1 MSGLLPPPPP
11 ATADS
16 ARKQQVFQEAVL
28 WLYENFAFLGKG
40 QKHGSGFVVPI
51 RTRTI
56 ELTTLPAFRGELM
69 PYRIEIV
76 GPKGGITRLSP
87 VDTWMSMPGRLTVA
101 GFRTAPD
108 RPWPTFEEDGK
119 LYVNRYL
126 RPELPEDGD
135 ASMGH
140 EFLKVLLP
148 DAHERNWFKQR
159 LCHKLKHPE
168 IPGPAVVMVAR
179 GKYGVGRD
187 TFYALLEAMFGEQ
200 YISKPSFDM
209 VTNQGSQGQ
218 FNDWMADSIW
228 ALVDE
233 TLSTDSN
240 RYQRRHE
247 AFEALKR
254 NFEPARKRRDI
265 KRKYLPPET
274 MLCGP
279 GGIFATNDPQP
290 LAIADEDRRF
300 TFLTN
305 GQVQQPSFYVEIHEW
320 MSVPGN
326 VGAFRRDLETVSLKG
341 FNAYGSL
348 ATRLKDV
355 IIAGS
360 KSELDE
366 TVAAAVERALPGA
379 AFSIR
384 QVCEAVELMLTE
396 YSQLDHQRALPNN
409 WQLIVRGIVG
419 REYYAVGIPPRG
431 HNWQPEFDGRR
442 TRTFARTD
450 AAAKQ
455 CTRARPEWLQT
466 QLKNNQKALDALSKA
481 KGKLPAFRLVEPET
495 KEA

>member
-1 MSGLLPPPPP
+1 MSGLLPPPPA
-11 ATADS
+11 ATADDT
-16 ARKQQVFQEAVL
+16 RRQQVFDEVAL
-28 WLYENFAFLGKG
+28 WLYDNFAFFGKG
-40 QKHGSGFVVPI
+40 LKHGAGFVVPI

-56 ELTTLPAFRGELM
+56 EMTTLAAFRGELM

-87 VDTWMSMPGRLTVA
+87 VDTWMSLPGRVTVA

-135 ASMGH
+135 ASIGH
-140 EFLKVLLP
+140 KFLKVLLP
-148 DAHERNWFKQR
+148 DEREKNWLKQC

-168 IPGPAVVMVAR
+168 VPGPAIVMVAR

-279 GGIFATNDPQP
+279 SGIFATNDPQP
-290 LAIADEDRRF
+290 LAIADADRRF

-305 GQVQQPSFYVEIHEW
+305 GEVQQPKFYADLHAW
-320 MSVPGN
+320 MRVPGN
-326 VGAFRRDLETVSLKG
+326 VGAFRRDLENVSLEG

-348 ATRLKDV
+348 PTRLKDM
-355 IIAGS
+355 IIADS

-366 TVAAAVERALPGA
+366 AVATAAERVLPGA

-384 QVCEAVELMLTE
+384 QVCEAVQAMTPRDPVTGE
-396 YSQLDHQRALPNN
+396 RALPNN
-409 WQLIVRGIVG
+409 WQLIVRSIVG
-419 REYYAVGIPPRG
+419 REYHAVGIPPRG
-431 HNWQPEFDGRR
+431 RNWQPEFEGRR

-450 AAAKQ
+450 AAAKR
-455 CTRARPEWLQT
+455 CTRATAHWLRT
-466 QLKNNQKALDALSKA
+466 QLKNNQNALDALRKA
-481 KGKLPAFRLVEPET
+481 NGKLPLLRVVVPGAE
-495 KEA
+495 EA

>member
-1 MSGLLPPPPP
+1 MPASG
-11 ATADS
+11 TNS
-16 ARKQQVFQEAVL
+16 
-28 WLYENFAFLGKG
+28 W
-40 QKHGSGFVVPI
+40 
-51 RTRTI
+51 
-56 ELTTLPAFRGELM
+56 
-69 PYRIEIV
+69 
-76 GPKGGITRLSP
+76 
-87 VDTWMSMPGRLTVA
+87 
-101 GFRTAPD
+101 
-108 RPWPTFEEDGK
+108 
-119 LYVNRYL
+119 
-126 RPELPEDGD
+126 
-135 ASMGH
+135 
-140 EFLKVLLP
+140 KVLLP
-148 DAHERNWFKQR
+148 DERERTWFKQR

-168 IPGPAVVMVAR
+168 VPGPAVVMVAR

-187 TFYALLEAMFGEQ
+187 SFYALLEAMFGEQ

-218 FNDWMADSIW
+218 FNDWLADSIW

-265 KRKYLPPET
+265 KRKYMAPET

-305 GQVQQPSFYVEIHEW
+305 GEVQQPSFYVDLHAW

-326 VGAFRRDLETVSLKG
+326 VGAFRRDLEAVDLKG

-348 ATRLKDV
+348 STRLKDM
-355 IIAGS
+355 IIADS

-366 TVAAAVERALPGA
+366 AVAAAVERALPGK

-384 QVCEAVELMLTE
+384 QVCEAVQAMAQRDLVGE
-396 YSQLDHQRALPNN
+396 RALPHN
-409 WQLIVRGIVG
+409 WQLIVRSIVG
-419 REYYAVGIPPRG
+419 REYHAVGIPPKGR
-431 HNWQPEFDGRR
+431 NWQPEFEGRR
-442 TRTFARTD
+442 TRTFALTD
-450 AAAKQ
+450 KAAKQ
-455 CTRARPEWLQT
+455 CTEATALLASGAAQNKPEGDHRSGGGERQAAGPPAGRTGGRGRVAGAHPEIRFRGTLYLIMGCRLYLALGGRVSPIRGCGSLAGYRGYSYAPDYIAGYMLKFLFLLPDFYNCSCVVVISYRPI
-466 QLKNNQKALDALSKA
+466 
-481 KGKLPAFRLVEPET
+481 RRV
-495 KEA
+495 

>member
-1 MSGLLPPPPP
+1 
-11 ATADS
+11 
-16 ARKQQVFQEAVL
+16 
-28 WLYENFAFLGKG
+28 
-40 QKHGSGFVVPI
+40 
-51 RTRTI
+51 
-56 ELTTLPAFRGELM
+56 
-69 PYRIEIV
+69 
-76 GPKGGITRLSP
+76 
-87 VDTWMSMPGRLTVA
+87 MPGRLTVA
-101 GFRTAPD
+101 GFRIAPD

-126 RPELPEDGD
+126 RPSLPEDGD
-135 ASMGH
+135 ARIGH
-140 EFLKVLLP
+140 KFLEVLLP
-148 DAHERNWFKQR
+148 DERERTWFKQR

-168 IPGPAVVMVAR
+168 VPGPAVVMVAR

-187 TFYALLEAMFGEQ
+187 SFYALLEAMFGEQ

-218 FNDWMADSIW
+218 FNDWLADSIW

-265 KRKYLPPET
+265 KRKYLAPET

-305 GQVQQPSFYVEIHEW
+305 GEVQQPAFYVDLHAW

-326 VGAFRRDLETVSLKG
+326 VGAFRRDLEAVSLKG
-341 FNAYGSL
+341 FNAYASL
-348 ATRLKDV
+348 STRLKDM
-355 IIAGS
+355 IIADS

-366 TVAAAVERALPGA
+366 AVAAAVERALPGA
-379 AFSIR
+379 VFSIR
-384 QVCEAVELMLTE
+384 QVCEAVQAMV
-396 YSQLDHQRALPNN
+396 RANSRDWPDSAPCQTTGNSSSAASSGAS
-409 WQLIVRGIVG
+409 ITRSAFRRTATTGSRSSKGGGRG
-419 REYYAVGIPPRG
+419 RSRARTRRRSS
-431 HNWQPEFDGRR
+431 GRR
-442 TRTFARTD
+442 QRPSGCGSSSKITRRRST
-450 AAAKQ
+450 
-455 CTRARPEWLQT
+455 P
-466 QLKNNQKALDALSKA
+466 
-481 KGKLPAFRLVEPET
+481 
-495 KEA
+495 

>member
-1 MSGLLPPPPP
+1 MSEKLLPPPPP
-11 ATADS
+11 PTVDATL
-16 ARKQQVFQEAVL
+16 KKQVFAEVVI
-28 WLYENFAFLGKG
+28 WLQDNFAFLGKG

-51 RTRTI
+51 RTRMVEMTSI
-56 ELTTLPAFRGELM
+56 AAFRGELM
-69 PYRIEIV
+69 PYRIEIE
-76 GPKGGITRLSP
+76 GRRGGITRLSP

-101 GFRTAPD
+101 GFRVAPD

-126 RPELPEDGD
+126 RPALPEDGD
-135 ASMGH
+135 ARIGH
-140 EFLKVLLP
+140 KFLEVLLP
-148 DAHERNWFKQR
+148 DERERTWFKQR

-168 IPGPAVVMVAR
+168 VPGPAVVMVAR

-187 TFYALLEAMFGEQ
+187 SFYALLEAMFGEQ

-218 FNDWMADSIW
+218 FNDWLADSIW

-265 KRKYLPPET
+265 KRKYMAPET

-305 GQVQQPSFYVEIHEW
+305 GEVQQPSFYVDLHAW

-326 VGAFRRDLETVSLKG
+326 VGAFRRDLEAVDLKG

-348 ATRLKDV
+348 STRLKDM
-355 IIAGS
+355 IIADS

-366 TVAAAVERALPGA
+366 AVAAAVERALPGK

-384 QVCEAVELMLTE
+384 QVCEAVQAMAQRDLVGE
-396 YSQLDHQRALPNN
+396 RALPHN
-409 WQLIVRGIVG
+409 WQLIVRSIVG
-419 REYYAVGIPPRG
+419 REYHAVGIPPKGR
-431 HNWQPEFDGRR
+431 NWQPEFEGRR
-442 TRTFARTD
+442 TRTFALTD
-450 AAAKQ
+450 KAAKQ
-455 CTRARPEWLQT
+455 CTEATPYWLRG
-466 QLKNNQKALDALSKA
+466 QLKINQKAITALVAAS
-481 KGKLPAFRLVEPET
+481 GKLPVLRLVEPEA
-495 KEA
+495 EEG